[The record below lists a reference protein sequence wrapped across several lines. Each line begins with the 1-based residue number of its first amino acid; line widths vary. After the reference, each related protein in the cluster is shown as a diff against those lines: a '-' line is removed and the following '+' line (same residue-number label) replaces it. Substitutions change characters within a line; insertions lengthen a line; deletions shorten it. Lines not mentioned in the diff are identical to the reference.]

1 MIYTD
6 NPNGWLNDKQYK
18 AVLSL
23 YNEFNEAFIQ
33 LPNYIKVAFYA
44 RLYSN
49 T

>member
-1 MIYTD
+1 MTSTH
-6 NPNGWLNDKQYK
+6 NPNDWLNDKQYK

-33 LPNYIKVAFYA
+33 LPDYIKEAFYA
-44 RLYSN
+44 RLYSK